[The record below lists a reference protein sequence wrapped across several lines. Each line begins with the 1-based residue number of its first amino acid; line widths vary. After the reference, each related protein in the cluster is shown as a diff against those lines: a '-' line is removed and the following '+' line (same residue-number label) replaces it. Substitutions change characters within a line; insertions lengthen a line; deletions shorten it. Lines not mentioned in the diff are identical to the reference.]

1 MAIVITNGEYYIYL
15 NEQGKHRKTKD
26 ISQALQYKSVREA
39 IDYMYKAPAKTKGF
53 YVYDTFTNRVIW
65 KRLVQQ
71 EIIELQEQKNGIT
84 NITRKSDGKIK
95 RKHYSPTTRKL
106 IYDNCGGRCQLC
118 GRKLLLKD
126 MSLDHIKPLSMGGVD
141 DVSNLTC
148 TCVPCNRFKANMAPH
163 FFNNRINEI
172 FLYQMKKGSRGKILQ
187 KVLYMFVARYAKENY
202 TY

>member
-1 MAIVITNGEYYIYL
+1 MKALLINVEENTVEYVEPESLFDYYDLIHCELIDITNREIA
-15 NEQGKHRKTKD
+15 GKRYD
-26 ISQALQYKSVREA
+26 I
-39 IDYMYKAPAKTKGF
+39 ICD
-53 YVYDTFTNRVIW
+53 D
-65 KRLVQQ
+65 
-71 EIIELQEQKNGIT
+71 
-84 NITRKSDGKIK
+84 
-95 RKHYSPTTRKL
+95 
-106 IYDNCGGRCQLC
+106 CGGRCQLC

-148 TCVPCNRFKANMAPH
+148 TCVPCNRFKANMAPD

-187 KVLYMFVARYAKENY
+187 KFLYMFVARYAKENY

>member
-26 ISQALQYKSVREA
+26 VTQAFQFESEMEA
-39 IDYMYKAPAKTKGF
+39 VKYMHKAPAKTKG
-53 YVYDTFTNRVIW
+53 YCMYDTCTEHVLYRDS
-65 KRLVQQ
+65 
-71 EIIELQEQKNGIT
+71 LQEESRI
-84 NITRKSDGKIK
+84 NIRRGNNGKIK
-95 RKHYSPTTRKL
+95 RKHYSPSTRKL

-148 TCVPCNRFKANMAPH
+148 TCVPCNRFKANMAPD